1 MNPNH
6 LELFMNWRDLSLKW
20 KLALP
25 LGAITGLL
33 LVLSVQQISM
43 MQGASSKFKSIYD
56 NYVPAID
63 LTLNADRDLYQAQ
76 IAERTMAMGGLS
88 PDNLTSYHENIQQ
101 VDDRLNKVLTLDIED
116 NIKSDVNAFLTALNL
131 WRSNSNAMVSQLE
144 SKSISTSQA
153 TTLSEGSLAQEFE
166 SIREILDNIGEDLST
181 TAGQYAIELE
191 ENSESS
197 IAASI
202 IFTGILMLICAAI
215 VHFFPKLIVQNI
227 KLLQSA
233 LDEIANGKGD
243 LRQRLPDIGHDEVGN
258 VCHTFN
264 RFLDSLQ
271 TLIQQVGNTTVEVNQ
286 YSDDMVATVGENTE
300 SVNELTASIQLVS
313 TAINEMES
321 AILEVSQNTQGVS
334 NETLRAD
341 EESKKAA
348 GIFQNT
354 ISEITGLTERVDHSV
369 SDIQQLESEA
379 QGIASVL
386 DVIRG
391 IAEQTNLLA
400 LNAAIEAARAGEQGR
415 GFAVVADEVRSLAS
429 KTAES
434 TADINQMILRL
445 QQGVNNVVSSMDAV
459 RSKASD
465 TVNSAHLAESS
476 LNEVNHNLGSMN
488 SRILQ
493 VAAAIEEQSS
503 VVESING
510 QISNINDLSESLG
523 VKAVTVA
530 SVCMDLKKESNQLRN
545 QVSNFTV

>member
-1 MNPNH
+1 
-6 LELFMNWRDLSLKW
+6 
-20 KLALP
+20 
-25 LGAITGLL
+25 
-33 LVLSVQQISM
+33 
-43 MQGASSKFKSIYD
+43 
-56 NYVPAID
+56 
-63 LTLNADRDLYQAQ
+63 
-76 IAERTMAMGGLS
+76 MAMGGLS

-191 ENSESS
+191 ENSQSS

>member
-1 MNPNH
+1 
-6 LELFMNWRDLSLKW
+6 MNWRDLSLKW

-43 MQGASSKFKSIYD
+43 MQSSSNKFKSIYD

-116 NIKSDVNAFLTALNL
+116 NIKSDVNAFLTALNQ

-144 SKSISTSQA
+144 SKSISTTQA

-166 SIREILDNIGEDLST
+166 SIREILDNIGEDLSA